1 LPQNEL
7 REKNRINRR
16 NPDMSAL
23 RKTGNLAGLLALLTF
38 AVGIAG
44 PVQAAEEATLGMD
57 DARHLLNRTGFAAS
71 EADIQAF
78 ARLNRADAAAQLVKE
93 ARSTAGL
100 QPPAWVNASP
110 IPPAKLQAMSQEER
124 MAELRKNV
132 EHAFELREWWFR
144 EMLTTPSPLTEKMTL
159 FWHNHFATSQ
169 QKVRFTP
176 LLYRQNVMLR
186 RNALGNFGTMLREVA
201 RDPAML
207 IYLDGAN
214 SRKEQPNENFAR
226 EVMELFTLGEGNY
239 TEGDIK
245 EAARAFTGWSV
256 DRETGEFMFRRGIH
270 DFGNKTVL
278 GKTGNFDGDQVI
290 DILLRKPETSL
301 FITRKLWRE
310 FVSPTVD
317 QPGDD
322 TEIRRLAGI
331 FRESGYSIGRLMQAM
346 LSSDAFYAAQN
357 RAVLIK
363 SPVEFVVG
371 TMKQFE
377 IDAPNLRPFV
387 LASALLGQNVF
398 SPPNVKGWPGGD
410 TWINSATL
418 LGRKQLLDRLFR
430 NEDRMEVAM
439 RAMDESAM
447 LTGNQPPPGREQRMQ
462 RQMERQMG
470 GIRWNL
476 DKWATQFVK
485 DGNKPEAIA
494 NMTRVLLA
502 MAPQDAA
509 AASDNAADWARRL
522 VADPAYQLK

>member
-1 LPQNEL
+1 MDAT
-7 REKNRINRR
+7 RSTRIL
-16 NPDMSAL
+16 S
-23 RKTGNLAGLLALLTF
+23 GLMIVLALGAGTS
-38 AVGIAG
+38 GIAR
-44 PVQAAEEATLGMD
+44 AAADPAMGAD
-57 DARHLLNRTGFAAS
+57 DARHLLNRAGFAAS

-78 ARLNRADAAAQLVKE
+78 ARLSRAEAAAQLVKD
-93 ARSTAGL
+93 ARTTAGL
-100 QPPAWVNASP
+100 PPPAWVNAAP
-110 IPPAKLQAMSQEER
+110 IAPAKLQAMTQEER

-144 EMLTTPSPLTEKMTL
+144 EMLTTPSPLTERMTL

-239 TEGDIK
+239 TERDIK

-256 DRETGEFMFRRGIH
+256 DRESGEFMFRRGIH
-270 DFGNKTVL
+270 DYGNKSVL
-278 GKTGNFDGDQVI
+278 GKSGNFDGDQVI
-290 DILLRKPETSL
+290 DILLRKPETAL

-310 FVSPTVD
+310 FVAPTYD
-317 QPGDD
+317 QPAG
-322 TEIRRLAGI
+322 EAEVKRLADV
-331 FRESGYSIGRLMQAM
+331 FRESGYSIGKLMQAM
-346 LSSDAFYAAQN
+346 LGSEAFYAARN
-357 RAVLIK
+357 RAALIK

-371 TMKQFE
+371 TLKQFE
-377 IDAPNLRPFV
+377 IEAPNLRPFV

-398 SPPNVKGWPGGD
+398 SPPNVKGWPGGE

-430 NEDRMEVAM
+430 NEDRMEMAL
-439 RAMDESAM
+439 RAMDDSAM

-476 DKWATQFVK
+476 DKWAAQFAK
-485 DGNKPEAIA
+485 GGNKPDAVA
-494 NMTRVLLA
+494 NMTRVVLA
-502 MAPQDAA
+502 MAPQGAA
-509 AASDNAADWARRL
+509 AVTDNPADWARQL